1 MYSHF
6 QQMRPVNRGDLMKKV
21 FITSMSLLLILAF
34 ISCSTNGA
42 ISDRILNL
50 EKEFEIGIKEGNE
63 KYIFGSIYDI
73 EVDKLGN
80 IYVLDSISSK
90 IKKYNKHGEYVLDFG
105 RSGQGPGEFG
115 FPESMVLDSERQ
127 IYILDSPIVKIFNE
141 FGDYIRE
148 FNSKFLGI
156 DIALDDNEN
165 LILLGPKEGK
175 IFHIFD
181 RTGDFLFSFGSTF
194 DIPDEF
200 SKLKGM
206 NLFRS
211 PLHVWCVEDFLYV
224 MNPYEYEI
232 NVYKDERLDRKIKRD
247 SVDLLRPKFDEKI
260 PGGFSGTV
268 SDNLIYK
275 MGQYLY
281 VFYNGETA
289 NWLDIY
295 LDGELIDS
303 LQVSGI
309 LKSIDMSGKFYFV
322 ENEDFYKIVVYKIR
336 WE

>member
-1 MYSHF
+1 
-6 QQMRPVNRGDLMKKV
+6 V
-21 FITSMSLLLILAF
+21 LILAF
-34 ISCSTNGA
+34 SSCSTNRGLT
-42 ISDRILNL
+42 DRILNL

-80 IYVLDSISSK
+80 IFVLDSISSN
-90 IKKYNKHGEYVLDFG
+90 IKKYDKHGDYVLDFG
-105 RSGQGPGEFG
+105 RSGQAPGEFG

-148 FNSKFLGI
+148 FNSKVFGI
-156 DIALDDNEN
+156 DIALDENES

-194 DIPDEF
+194 DIPDAF

-206 NLFRS
+206 SLFRS

-224 MNPYEYEI
+224 MNPYKYEI
-232 NVYKDERLDRKIKRD
+232 NVYKDEKLDRNINGD
-247 SVDLLRPKFDEKI
+247 SSDFLKPKFDEKI

-268 SDNLIYK
+268 SDNLIHK
-275 MGQYLY
+275 IGKYLY

-289 NWLDIY
+289 NCLDVFESEKLIISIEV
-295 LDGELIDS
+295 DGTLKAVDS
-303 LQVSGI
+303 R
-309 LKSIDMSGKFYFV
+309 GKFYFV
-322 ENEDFYKIVVYKIR
+322 EDENFFKLVIYKMR

>member
-1 MYSHF
+1 
-6 QQMRPVNRGDLMKKV
+6 MKKV
-21 FITSMSLLLILAF
+21 TVIFLSLVLILAF
-34 ISCSTNGA
+34 ISCSTNRG
-42 ISDRILNL
+42 ITDRILNL

-73 EVDKLGN
+73 EVDKFGN
-80 IYVLDSISSK
+80 IYVLDSISSN
-90 IKKYNKHGEYVLDFG
+90 IKKYNKHGDYVLDFG

-115 FPESMVLDSERQ
+115 FPESMVLDSGRQ
-127 IYILDSPIVKIFNE
+127 VYILDSPNVMIFNE

-148 FNSKFLGI
+148 FSSKVLGI
-156 DIALDDNEN
+156 DIALDENEN

-181 RTGDFLFSFGSTF
+181 RTGDFLFSFGGTF
-194 DIPDEF
+194 DIPDQF

-206 NLFRS
+206 SLFRS
-211 PLHVWCVEDFLYV
+211 PLHVWNVDDFLYV
-224 MNPYEYEI
+224 MNPYRYEI

-247 SVDLLRPKFDEKI
+247 SSDLLKPKFDEKI

-268 SDNLIYK
+268 SDNLIHK

-289 NWLDIY
+289 NWLDVY
-295 LDGELIDS
+295 LDGELINS
-303 LQVSGI
+303 FQVSGI
-309 LKSIDMSGKFYFV
+309 LKSIDKSGKFYFV
-322 ENEDFYKIVVYKIR
+322 EDEDFYKIVVYKMK